1 MDIILIIVSISL
13 LIIVIVLAKKN
24 SENKRTLDNL
34 HLKNEKL
41 SQENAVFQDDKK
53 ALAADNERLRIENKD
68 LSVYQNALNA
78 DKEARERLELAKE
91 SAEKTIKEA
100 EKKAECI
107 MSDAENKAQHIIEQA
122 NNDVENLVAETS
134 ETRSQNRKLLQKAK
148 EEAECIREDA
158 SRQASSI
165 LSDAEKKAKEI
176 AGEAYDIANKAK
188 HYEEVATAMKN
199 VIKGYGDNYIKPTFS
214 LLDEMAEEYG
224 FDNAGQQ
231 LKDARERTRILMK
244 NGEAASCDYVENNR
258 KETAINFV
266 LDAFNGKVDTILSSI
281 KKENYGILERKIKDA
296 YSLVNYLGSAFRNA
310 RINEVYFDSRL
321 NELKW
326 AVAVNELKLQE
337 KEEQRRIKEQ
347 IREEEKARREYEKAL
362 KDAEKEEETIR
373 KAMEKAQIAIAKAS
387 EEQKVKYETQLIEL
401 QAKLAEAEAKNQRAL
416 SMAQQTKSGHVY
428 IISNIGSFG
437 DDVFKIGMTR
447 RLEPLDRVRE
457 LGDASVPFPFDVHA
471 MIYSEDAPGLETE
484 LHKFFV
490 RNQVNKV
497 NPRKEFFRIPI
508 AEIRNEIE
516 KRGIDAKWTISAAA
530 LEYRET
536 LAIEKAM
543 KSNGQLNDDWI
554 KQQSDFKEDFIDIND
569 ND

>member
-1 MDIILIIVSISL
+1 MIM
-13 LIIVIVLAKKN
+13 
-24 SENKRTLDNL
+24 
-34 HLKNEKL
+34 
-41 SQENAVFQDDKK
+41 
-53 ALAADNERLRIENKD
+53 LRITE
-68 LSVYQNALNA
+68 
-78 DKEARERLELAKE
+78 
-91 SAEKTIKEA
+91 
-100 EKKAECI
+100 
-107 MSDAENKAQHIIEQA
+107 
-122 NNDVENLVAETS
+122 
-134 ETRSQNRKLLQKAK
+134 
-148 EEAECIREDA
+148 
-158 SRQASSI
+158 
-165 LSDAEKKAKEI
+165 
-176 AGEAYDIANKAK
+176 
-188 HYEEVATAMKN
+188 
-199 VIKGYGDNYIKPTFS
+199 
-214 LLDEMAEEYG
+214 
-224 FDNAGQQ
+224 
-231 LKDARERTRILMK
+231 
-244 NGEAASCDYVENNR
+244 
-258 KETAINFV
+258 ETAINFV

-387 EEQKVKYETQLIEL
+387 EEQKAKYETQLIEL

-516 KRGIDAKWTISAAA
+516 KRGIDAKWMISAAA